1 MILLSLSS
9 FSWAAILA
17 ILLSFL
23 LTIGVFRR
31 VPRDKAP
38 GCSTY
43 GCTGLV
49 ISAAMIFVLACTVT
63 ISRSVDDYFTKPKY
77 RATIVSF
84 NGRWEEKEKSGN
96 SRVRTGYRRMHTPV
110 VQFISKEGRT
120 IIIRTDVSRGAVPV
134 IGDHL
139 LVAYAPGDRVAQE
152 ISVASVGLLSGA
164 ALIMFIIALALF
176 AVFRY
181 ALGADTKGIK
191 SFSMGFLLRF
201 LMPLGMLFF
210 LAGMSY
216 ALWQYFAG
224 KQDMPLW
231 AVFVC
236 GFFCLLLLI
245 VIPVFLKLAFGKDRH
260 TVFNN

>member
-17 ILLSFL
+17 VLLSFL
-23 LTIGVFRR
+23 LTIGMFGRM
-31 VPRDKAP
+31 PRGEAP

-49 ISAAMIFVLACTVT
+49 ISVAMIFVLACTVA
-63 ISRSVDDYFTKPKY
+63 ISRSINDYFTKPKY
-77 RATIVSF
+77 KATIVSF
-84 NGRWEEKEKSGN
+84 NGRWEEKEKNGN
-96 SRVRTGYRRMHTPV
+96 SRVKTAYRRMHTPV

-120 IIIRTDVSRGAVPV
+120 IIMRTDISRGVVPI

-139 LVAYAPGDRVAQE
+139 FVAYAPGDRVAQE
-152 ISVASVGLLSGA
+152 ISAASIGLLSGA
-164 ALIMFIIALALF
+164 VLIMFIIGLGLF

-191 SFSMGFLLRF
+191 KFSMGFLLRF
-201 LMPLGMLFF
+201 LLPLGMLLF

-216 ALWQYFAG
+216 GLWQYFAG

-245 VIPVFLKLAFGKDRH
+245 IIPAFLKLAFGKDRH
-260 TVFNN
+260 TAFNN